1 MVPSLSLSGMVL
13 HPAALTDMAK
23 LEDIPDDL
31 CCPISRETF
40 RDPVVASDGHTYSR
54 EAIENWIEKL
64 SSQNVPLT
72 SPFMRQA

>member
-23 LEDIPDDL
+23 LEDIPDIL
-31 CCPISRETF
+31 CGPIC
-40 RDPVVASDGHTYSR
+40 DPVVASNGHTYSR

-72 SPFMRQA
+72 SPFMRQT